1 MLMVVATLPIQ
12 PGKTAEFEAVF
23 KDLAKQVLAN
33 EKGCERYE
41 LCRSTVNPNTYVVV
55 EKYADDEAL
64 ATHSKTPYFQEFMGK
79 AAGFLGGAPEI
90 SVLKPS

>member
-12 PGKTAEFEAVF
+12 PEKTAEFEAVF
-23 KDLAKQVLAN
+23 KDLAKQVQAN

-41 LCRSTVNPNTYVVV
+41 LCRSTVDPNTYVVV
-55 EKYADDEAL
+55 EKYADGAAL
-64 ATHSKTPYFQEFMGK
+64 ATHSQTPYFQEFMGK
-79 AAGFLGGAPEI
+79 APGFLAGAPEI